1 IIQASLIDT
10 WAATSAGAY
19 VLTEN
24 GLYTKEAWITF
35 LNHLTPDGILTM
47 SRWYYEAQP
56 AEALRLTALATTS
69 LIDIGVADPR
79 QHIMIIRKQDNSE
92 VGQYSI
98 ATILV
103 SRRPFTDAEIDGLM
117 DVSSRME
124 FLPVLTP
131 RFAERPEFEAV
142 ATRGKYD
149 ELVRTY
155 PLNIA
160 APTDNTPFFFHM
172 LRAENLLKWSTYQ
185 GANA

>member
-1 IIQASLIDT
+1 

-56 AEALRLTALATTS
+56 AETLRLAALAASS
-69 LIDIGVADPR
+69 LMEMGVEDPR
-79 QHIMIIRKQDNSE
+79 QHMMIVRKQDSSE
-92 VGQYSI
+92 IGQFSV

-103 SRRPFTDAEIDGLM
+103 SKRPFTDAEVDRIM
-117 DVSSRME
+117 QVSKEME

-131 RFAERPEFEAV
+131 RFTEQPDFERV
-142 ATRGKYD
+142 ASRSNYR
-149 ELVRTY
+149 ELIRSY
-155 PLNIA
+155 PLD
-160 APTDNTPFFFHM
+160 TDARTDDDAFFFQM
-172 LRAENLLKWSTYQ
+172 RPAGALLKASAYP
-185 GANA
+185 GISDV